1 MGYKIK
7 NTKSLRKKLLPFHD
21 KYQRICDEFH
31 EKRAVIEKK
40 MEKATKV
47 EGIEFFSGDGDYVG
61 VGNMDRTMPLIF
73 FEDIEKVRK

>member
-1 MGYKIK
+1 MGYKIR
-7 NTKSLRKKLLPFHD
+7 NTESLRKKLVPFCDDFH
-21 KYQRICDEFH
+21 RIWDEFF
-31 EKRAVIEKK
+31 KKVMVIEEK

-61 VGNMDRTMPLIF
+61 VGNLDRTMPLIF